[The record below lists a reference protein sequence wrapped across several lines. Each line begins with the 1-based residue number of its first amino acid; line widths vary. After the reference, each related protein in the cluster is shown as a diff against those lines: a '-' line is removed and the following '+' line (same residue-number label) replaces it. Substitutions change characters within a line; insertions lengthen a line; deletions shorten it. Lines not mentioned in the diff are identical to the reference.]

1 MAQVGRISG
10 PLLTENLLRNGN
22 NLAFR
27 NDLDT
32 TQLLY
37 LDVVEGRLA
46 VNHNAPNYELDVAG
60 TLQTTNLKALT
71 AITAGLTFT
80 NSTISAIGNI
90 DLNAAEA
97 IVLGTLENG
106 TIRINDNIISTMT
119 SNANIDLTP
128 STHNISELMR
138 TLDNPNAYGTTTN
151 DRFGQSAAI
160 SGNLA
165 IVGAY
170 GEDDAG
176 GTGSGKAYIFNVTSG
191 VLLRTLVNP
200 NFYDTSAGDYFG
212 YSVAM
217 SGNYAIV
224 GAPKEDH
231 PPSGPYN
238 RDDKGYAYIF
248 NVTTGALLH
257 TITGSGASGAIF
269 GWSVAIS
276 GNNLIVGE
284 PNGYAGPNQGAAGVA
299 YIFNVTTGTLVHRI
313 TNPRQWSQDDGSPSG
328 DEFGFDVAISG
339 NLAIVGAHDSIGN
352 DDNGSGICYVYDVT
366 TGALVRMLDNP
377 DADNDDYGDHFGY
390 SVDIDGTTA
399 IVGAYNEDETT
410 YPGSGSGKAYIFNVT
425 SGALL
430 HTIANP
436 TAYGSPAQDSFGWSV
451 AISGNYATVSAP
463 REDDGPNY
471 PADKSSGKAYIF
483 NVTTGALLGTL
494 DNPNPIGTSRND
506 FFGYG
511 LAISGNNLIVGAPW
525 EDDSSSQYATSGK
538 AYIYKIEN
546 TTETNSINVFG
557 DIHTPGNITFD
568 GTITLGDSD
577 QDSVDFNSDISS
589 DIIPNVRNTY
599 NLGNADKKW
608 SDLYTNLVNGQAAS
622 ANELLVN
629 GVNGLFTPGG
639 TLYVA
644 VTGNDNAK
652 GDHILDPF
660 ATIARALQAAESSG
674 EQPVTVHVSAGE
686 YQESLP
692 LVVPNNVTI
701 TGRDIRNTIITPDTS
716 SQSED
721 VFHLNDNTT
730 ITNLTIQNHFYD
742 SGNNTGYAFRF
753 APNAVMSTRSP
764 YIQNVTVLTQE
775 TSSGAG
781 DSGRGAY
788 IDGDE
793 LNAATVN
800 KTMLFHSCTF
810 ISPGADVINMTNDV
824 RVEWLNSFT
833 YFANRGLYAFNGS
846 SGGAELRS
854 IGSANVYGTYGAVA
868 DGADTLM
875 YLIQHNFAYIG
886 AGNNATNNNSLTIQ
900 ANEVV
905 ELNSGQVQYVTTDQS
920 GAFRIGDLFYVDF
933 ETGNTSLNI
942 SSGSVNSTEGLIINS
957 GGSQSVISSTKIE
970 TANIRFTQNLID
982 SLSGE
987 LNIAGGTGTINL
999 QDNSTVS
1006 GNVSIRDNFS
1016 FGGSLTLAGDQTLED
1031 RITFNVEFE
1040 QDFVP
1045 HTNSQFD
1052 LGENQRYWLNVYL
1065 RRLEAGDI
1073 VVDDNFIT
1081 TSASNANLEL
1091 RANGT
1096 GNIYVPSNSVQINNA
1111 LTANGTSNFQV
1122 TSIDGSITHTGDTS
1136 QIGNYTLTNLTL
1148 TDVLDVTGAAQ
1159 FEEILIDDN
1168 FITTTTSNAS
1178 LELRANGTGKI
1189 LVPENNVRMINNV
1202 SVNNIVNNN
1211 NITVSLQTEFNE
1223 ALVNDITITENY
1235 ITTNNTNANLELRA
1249 NGTGKVVSDS
1259 NTVINNVLTTV
1270 GTTTLKNSIFSYEY
1284 GSELVTNGTFNSNL
1298 TGWSQ
1303 SGAGTATATAGNLR
1317 INATGAARN
1326 VAQEITVVAGKTYD
1340 FTATFRSVSNANAFY
1355 LRIFESGVGT
1365 LFEWN
1370 ESSGLS
1376 IDQVLTASFV
1386 PVGTE
1391 IDIIFRSVDTVV
1403 EWDNVSLIEDIGL
1416 VEYITPMQTNIIG
1429 TTNQTGNVN
1438 QTGNLVIAG
1447 ELTVSNEVTSSHINI
1462 DANAIK
1468 NYREDLRLTTDNTN
1482 VNLSL
1487 SKMIYAMA
1495 NGDTVDDYAGQTE
1508 KNLITLLANGTSA
1521 PDYALS
1527 YADVN
1532 RDSNTTTSDALAWL
1546 QYIAN
1551 GSTGDA
1557 TKDTF
1562 IKNIVELLLEDE
1574 FANPGKY
1581 NSIIFSGD
1589 YYRADLA
1596 LSANGTGRVTMP
1608 GADVRVANNL
1618 FAASINAADIII
1630 NQNLALDELIITDS
1644 IIEIDDNFISTT
1656 ISNADLDLRAT
1667 RNVVLPVNDVIFN
1680 QELTVNTNTNI
1691 SNVNIT
1697 GNTQQTGNRNQ
1708 IGNLAVVGTVTVT
1721 TSNIKSEIQFDD
1733 IIFNDN
1739 YIETTNSNANLELLA
1754 NGTGKI
1760 IIPSNNVQI
1769 NNNISLGSLNSSLI
1783 GVENALA
1790 AQVFDLSSNIKIF
1803 DNVIT
1808 TTTSNSNL
1816 ELRSFNASVKIESL
1830 LVNNDTISSTGVD
1843 INFNPTNNL
1852 NINATGAVKLPSGS
1866 TVNRQVTSNNIRFNS
1881 TDNVFEAF
1889 NNSNTLSFNGV
1900 YSANRNAS
1908 VLAHPTDNTIALTAA
1923 LTQVGTV
1930 NATGLV
1936 IHGLDVDDLT
1946 LQTNNIGTTVS
1957 NSNVDLK
1964 AHGTGNL
1971 RIDQIDLSD
1980 NKFINNTGANIV
1992 LSNTGFGKI
2001 KFIDTNAVRF
2011 PAGTS
2016 AERVSGGEA
2025 TGLMRWN
2032 TEIEVLETWDGNT
2045 YISAAGNAATIS
2057 AAEMDDL
2064 ILEYT
2069 LIFG

>member
-46 VNHNAPNYELDVAG
+46 VNHKAPEVALDVAG

-119 SNANIDLTP
+119 SNADIDLTP
-128 STHNISELMR
+128 STDIGALLVH
-138 TLDNPNAYGTTTN
+138 TLDNPNAYGTSFA
-151 DRFGQSAAI
+151 DRFGRS
-160 SGNLA
+160 LA
-165 IVGAY
+165 V
-170 GEDDAG
+170 D
-176 GTGSGKAYIFNVTSG
+176 
-191 VLLRTLVNP
+191 
-200 NFYDTSAGDYFG
+200 
-212 YSVAM
+212 
-217 SGNYAIV
+217 GNYAIV
-224 GAPKEDH
+224 GAYFEDDA
-231 PPSGPYN
+231 G
-238 RDDKGYAYIF
+238 
-248 NVTTGALLH
+248 
-257 TITGSGASGAIF
+257 GS
-269 GWSVAIS
+269 
-276 GNNLIVGE
+276 
-284 PNGYAGPNQGAAGVA
+284 
-299 YIFNVTTGTLVHRI
+299 
-313 TNPRQWSQDDGSPSG
+313 D
-328 DEFGFDVAISG
+328 
-339 NLAIVGAHDSIGN
+339 
-352 DDNGSGICYVYDVT
+352 
-366 TGALVRMLDNP
+366 
-377 DADNDDYGDHFGY
+377 
-390 SVDIDGTTA
+390 
-399 IVGAYNEDETT
+399 
-410 YPGSGSGKAYIFNVT
+410 SGKAYIFNVT
-425 SGALL
+425 SGALV
-430 HTIANP
+430 HTLDNP
-436 TAYGSPAQDSFGWSV
+436 TAYGTSFADYFGKSV
-451 AISGNYATVSAP
+451 AISGNSAIVGAVG
-463 REDDGPNY
+463 EDDAGSS
-471 PADKSSGKAYIF
+471 SSGKAYIF
-483 NVTTGALLGTL
+483 NVSTGALVHTLDNPNAYGTIFNDRFGDPVAISGNSAIVGAYQEDDADGINSGKAYIFNVTSGALVHTL
-494 DNPNPIGTSRND
+494 DNPNPYGTSQYDNFGFSVAISGD
-506 FFGYG
+506 IVIVGAYNEDEADAPINPGKAYIFNVTSGALVHTLDNPTAYSTSQYDSFGYSVAISG
-511 LAISGNNLIVGAPW
+511 NSAIVGTYGEDDAGGSFSGKAYIYDVTSGVLVSTLDNPNAYGTSVGDLFGFTLAISGNSAIIGAYA
-525 EDDSSSQYATSGK
+525 EDDAGGGASGK

-557 DIHTPGNITFD
+557 NMHTPGNITFD
-568 GTITLGDSD
+568 GTLTLGDSD

-970 TANIRFTQNLID
+970 TANIRFTQNLVD

-1096 GNIYVPSNSVQINNA
+1096 GNIYVPSNNVQINNA

-1168 FITTTTSNAS
+1168 FITTTTSNAD

-1189 LVPENNVRMINNV
+1189 LVPENNVRIINNV

-1521 PDYALS
+1521 PNYALS

-1866 TVNRQVTSNNIRFNS
+1866 TANRQVTSNNIRFNS

-1936 IHGLDVDDLT
+1936 IHGLAVDDLT

-2001 KFIDTNAVRF
+2001 KFIDANAVRF